1 MESLMT
7 DTAATTTEGTASS
20 QDAASA
26 APQGNEQVANQQ
38 QANAD
43 QNQTSTQDGVKDGAA
58 DGNTEGKPQGAPESY
73 EFKAPEGKEFDSETL
88 TAFSEVAKEANLSQE
103 AAQKLLDKM
112 GPTLAQRQMEQFESI
127 KNDWAQSAQSD
138 KEFGGEKLNE
148 NLAVAKKALDSFGTP
163 ELRTLLNES
172 GLGNNPEVIRFM
184 YRAGKAISED
194 KFVGSTTGANPRS
207 APQSFNEQASALYS
221 SQQS

>member
-7 DTAATTTEGTASS
+7 DQAATTTEGTASS
-20 QDAASA
+20 QEAA
-26 APQGNEQVANQQ
+26 APATQVTDNAATQQ

-43 QNQTSTQDGVKDGAA
+43 QNQTSAQDGVKDGAT
-58 DGNTEGKPQGAPESY
+58 DGDTDGKPQGAPESY
-73 EFKAPEGKEFDSETL
+73 DFKAPEGKEFDAEVL

-112 GPTLAQRQMEQFESI
+112 GPTLASRQMEQFESI
-127 KNDWAQSAQSD
+127 KNEWSQASQVD
-138 KEFGGEKLNE
+138 KEFGGDKLQE
-148 NLAVAKKALDSFGTP
+148 NLSVAKKALDSFGTP

-184 YRAGKAISED
+184 YRAGKAISEE
-194 KFVGSTTGANPRS
+194 KFVGSTTGANPKG
-207 APQSFNEQASALYS
+207 APKSFSDQASALYS
-221 SQQS
+221 NQQS

>member
-20 QDAASA
+20 QDAASTTS
-26 APQGNEQVANQQ
+26 QGGEQTANQQ

-43 QNQTSTQDGVKDGAA
+43 QNQTSTQDGAKDGVT

-73 EFKAPEGKEFDSETL
+73 EFKAPEGKEFDAEVL

-112 GPTLAQRQMEQFESI
+112 GPTIAQRQMEQFENI
-127 KNDWAQSAQSD
+127 KNDWAQSAQTD

-194 KFVGSTTGANPRS
+194 KFVGSTTGANPRG
-207 APQSFNEQASALYS
+207 APKSFNDQASALYS
-221 SQQS
+221 NQQS